1 MKMKKTYFLRSLF
14 FFLAGF
20 LILSASTNSDT
31 PPGEKLYDIK
41 LKLKERSSNLSYEY
55 DSNNDHKAYAIRLKE
70 SKPNTLLIS
79 LENKRQDIS
88 LIDVTQDNP
97 KKTYKVN
104 PLKMTILGVAAAGV
118 FTGFHIYYSNT
129 WWKDQRDYFKYAA
142 DGYYARNM
150 DKASHIFTANFFTV
164 ATATAYEWAG
174 VSPDKALLYGAITS
188 MAYETYIEIN
198 DGFAP
203 IWGFDWGDMGANIVG
218 AVYPFLQ
225 NEVKPLENINF
236 KWSFHPDWLKKKT
249 AAGDDLLDDYT
260 NMTFW
265 MSVNPMI
272 VLPKSVTD
280 AKFYPKFLA
289 IAIGMGLQNASHSGG
304 SQFAETKW
312 ILSLDWDVN
321 KLPGNSDFMK
331 KLKKILNFYHFPAPA
346 VKISPSGVW
355 YGLYF

>member
-1 MKMKKTYFLRSLF
+1 MLTFVYLTFAFFCVSLISEESGSIF
-14 FFLAGF
+14 EVELKFKEQSNRTG
-20 LILSASTNSDT
+20 
-31 PPGEKLYDIK
+31 DIP
-41 LKLKERSSNLSYEY
+41 
-55 DSNNDHKAYAIRLKE
+55 DFRLKE
-70 SKPNTLLIS
+70 NRTNPRLLAAYSNDKEIS
-79 LENKRQDIS
+79 FERIKHSVQ
-88 LIDVTQDNP
+88 
-97 KKTYKVN
+97 KKDKVYKVD
-104 PLKMTILGVAAAGV
+104 PLKMTILGVAAAGA
-118 FTGFHIYYSNT
+118 FTGFHIYYANT
-129 WWKDQRDYFKYAA
+129 WWKDQRDFFKYAA

-174 VSPDKALLYGAITS
+174 VSPDKALFYGAITS

-203 IWGFDWGDMGANIVG
+203 NWGFDWGDMGANILG
-218 AVYPFLQ
+218 AVYPFIQ

-236 KWSFHPDWLKKKT
+236 KWSFHPDWLAKKT
-249 AAGDDLLDDYT
+249 AEGDDLLDDYT

-272 VLPKSVTD
+272 VLPRSVTD

-289 IAIGMGLQNASHSGG
+289 LALGMSLQNASHSGG
-304 SQFAETKW
+304 SANAKTEW
-312 ILSLDWDVN
+312 YIALDLDIT
-321 KLPGNSDFMK
+321 KLPGKSDFMK

-346 VKISPSGVW
+346 VRISPSGVW